1 MNGKIIELIRRN
13 GILLAGAG
21 VACAALFFWVPGEDD
36 EAASKQNEINWMEE
50 SEDKTSEKADSPTGE
65 QESAVVKSFKV
76 DVKGAVHK
84 PGVYE
89 FVVGDRVTDVIQ
101 KAGGLKEE
109 ADSKQVN
116 MAQLV
121 EDEMVVYIPKE
132 GEETDASKQIVA
144 EKSGNTGESHS
155 NDIININKASS
166 EELQELPGI
175 GPSKATAIIQK
186 REELSSFKT
195 IDDLKEV
202 SGIGDKTFEK
212 LKDLITVNE

>member
-1 MNGKIIELIRRN
+1 MNKQIIEFIRRN

-21 VACAALFFWVPGEDD
+21 VACAALFFWNTGED
-36 EAASKQNEINWMEE
+36 EGPSNQSEINWVDE
-50 SEDKTSEKADSPTGE
+50 SEEETNEKAEEPVVE
-65 QESAVVKSFKV
+65 PESEIVKTFKV

-89 FVVGDRVTDVIQ
+89 FAVGDRVTDVIQ
-101 KAGGLKEE
+101 KAGGLKDG

-132 GEETDASKQIVA
+132 GETVDAPKQTAA
-144 EKSGNTGESHS
+144 EKSGDTVGDSS
-155 NDIININKASS
+155 SGLIDINKAAS

-186 REELSSFKT
+186 REELGSFKT
-195 IDDLKEV
+195 IEDLKEV
-202 SGIGDKTFEK
+202 PGIGDKTFEK
-212 LKDLITVNE
+212 LKDLITVN

>member
-1 MNGKIIELIRRN
+1 MNGKMIELIRRN

-21 VACAALFFWVPGEDD
+21 IACAALFFWVPGEDD
-36 EAASKQNEINWMEE
+36 EAASIQNEIWKEE
-50 SEDKTSEKADSPTGE
+50 SEEKTSEKADSLTE
-65 QESAVVKSFKV
+65 QESAVINSFKV

-89 FVVGDRVTDVIQ
+89 FAVGDRVTDVIQ
-101 KAGGLKEE
+101 KAGGLKEG

-132 GEETDASKQIVA
+132 GEQIDDTKQIVA
-144 EKSGNTGESHS
+144 EKSGNTEEGHS
-155 NDIININKASS
+155 NGIININKASS

-195 IDDLKEV
+195 IEDLKEV

-212 LKDLITVNE
+212 LKDLITVN